1 MTKNKKN
8 IQRQEC
14 VELIKQE
21 ILLFDVDDRNQS
33 PEPRRKSPLRTNA
46 STRCMIDFYSNA
58 EDDEDDDIAQN
69 IALRS
74 SAHALEIEV
83 YIKQGSGESTK
94 ILDSLEEAEEY
105 NPLSFWKKMYSS
117 YSVLLKVAA
126 RIIGVLASSAA
137 VEREFS
143 LVGNIIT

>member
-21 ILLFDVDDRNQS
+21 ILLFDVDDHNQS
-33 PEPRRKSPLRTNA
+33 PEPRRKSRLRTNA
-46 STRCMIDFYSNA
+46 SIRYMIDFYSNA

-74 SAHALEIEV
+74 SAHALEVEV

-94 ILDSLEEAEEY
+94 ILDSLEEA
-105 NPLSFWKKMYSS
+105 
-117 YSVLLKVAA
+117 
-126 RIIGVLASSAA
+126 
-137 VEREFS
+137 
-143 LVGNIIT
+143 